1 MSAILY
7 DNALINK
14 LKKWTEKT
22 DVQIYGPQDQYRI
35 FQINADKNNDKSFKL
50 PAIVLSRNG
59 YSIDNT
65 SKRPMVWDGKKIEA
79 NENRVKQI
87 NAIPIILEYNIEVYA
102 RYYDEAD
109 SYMREII
116 FNVINYPRVDI
127 EIPYLGFNTI
137 HASNIRISS
146 NNIEDNKQ
154 GGLLSFNDQICSL
167 KLQINI
173 DDAYLWDSRVKTTVS
188 IEGDGLTVN
197 PVNPDNSE
205 DSEPIVIN

>member
-1 MSAILY
+1 
-7 DNALINK
+7 
-14 LKKWTEKT
+14 
-22 DVQIYGPQDQYRI
+22 
-35 FQINADKNNDKSFKL
+35 
-50 PAIVLSRNG
+50 
-59 YSIDNT
+59 
-65 SKRPMVWDGKKIEA
+65 
-79 NENRVKQI
+79 
-87 NAIPIILEYNIEVYA
+87 
-102 RYYDEAD
+102 
-109 SYMREII
+109 MREII

-127 EIPYLGFNTI
+127 EIPYLGFNTV

>member
-14 LKKWTEKT
+14 LKKWTEKA
-22 DVQIYGPQDQYRI
+22 DVQIYGPSDQYRI
-35 FQINADKNNDKSFKL
+35 FQINADKSNDKSFKL

-59 YSIDNT
+59 YSIDNI

-79 NENRVKQI
+79 DENKVKQI
-87 NAIPIILEYNIEVYA
+87 NAIPVKLDYNIEVYA

-116 FNVINYPRVDI
+116 FNVINYPRLDI
-127 EIPYLGFNTI
+127 DIPYLGFNTI

-146 NNIEDNKQ
+146 SSIEDNKQ

-173 DDAYLWDSRVKTTVS
+173 DDAYLWDSRVRTTVS

-205 DSEPIVIN
+205 DSEPIVID

>member
-14 LKKWTEKT
+14 LKKWTEKA
-22 DVQIYGPQDQYRI
+22 DVQIYGPSDQYRI
-35 FQINADKNNDKSFKL
+35 FQINADKSNDKSFKL

-59 YSIDNT
+59 YSIDNI

-79 NENRVKQI
+79 DENKVKQI
-87 NAIPIILEYNIEVYA
+87 NAIPIKLDYNIEVYA

-116 FNVINYPRVDI
+116 FNVINYPRLDI

-146 NNIEDNKQ
+146 SSIEDNKQ

-173 DDAYLWDSRVKTTVS
+173 DDAYLWDSRVRTTVS

-205 DSEPIVIN
+205 DSEPIVID

>member
-116 FNVINYPRVDI
+116 FNVINYPRLDI

>member
-14 LKKWTEKT
+14 LKKWTEKA
-22 DVQIYGPQDQYRI
+22 DVQIYGPSDQYRI
-35 FQINADKNNDKSFKL
+35 FQINADKSNDKSFKL

-87 NAIPIILEYNIEVYA
+87 NAIPIKLDYNIEVYA

-116 FNVINYPRVDI
+116 FNVINYPRLDI

-173 DDAYLWDSRVKTTVS
+173 DDAYLWDSRVRTTVS

-205 DSEPIVIN
+205 DSEPIVID

>member
-14 LKKWTEKT
+14 LKKWTEKA
-22 DVQIYGPQDQYRI
+22 DVQIYGPSDQYRI
-35 FQINADKNNDKSFKL
+35 FQINADKSNDKSFKL

-59 YSIDNT
+59 YSIDNI

-79 NENRVKQI
+79 DENKVKQI
-87 NAIPIILEYNIEVYA
+87 NAIPIKLDYNIEVYA

-116 FNVINYPRVDI
+116 FNVINYPRLDI

-146 NNIEDNKQ
+146 SSIEDNKQ

>member
-127 EIPYLGFNTI
+127 EIPYLGFNTM

>member
-1 MSAILY
+1 
-7 DNALINK
+7 
-14 LKKWTEKT
+14 
-22 DVQIYGPQDQYRI
+22 
-35 FQINADKNNDKSFKL
+35 
-50 PAIVLSRNG
+50 
-59 YSIDNT
+59 
-65 SKRPMVWDGKKIEA
+65 MVWDGKKIEA

>member
-14 LKKWTEKT
+14 LKKWTEKA
-22 DVQIYGPQDQYRI
+22 DVQIYGPSDQYRI
-35 FQINADKNNDKSFKL
+35 FQINADKRNDKSFKL
-50 PAIVLSRNG
+50 PAIVLARNG
-59 YSIDNT
+59 YSIDNI

-79 NENRVKQI
+79 DENKVKQI
-87 NAIPIILEYNIEVYA
+87 NAIPIKLDYNIEVYA

-116 FNVINYPRVDI
+116 FNVINYPRLDI

-146 NNIEDNKQ
+146 SSIEDNKQ

-173 DDAYLWDSRVKTTVS
+173 DDAYLWDSRVRTTVS

>member
-14 LKKWTEKT
+14 LKKWTEKA
-22 DVQIYGPQDQYRI
+22 DVQIYGPSDQYRI
-35 FQINADKNNDKSFKL
+35 FQINADKSNDKSFKL

-59 YSIDNT
+59 YSIDNI

-79 NENRVKQI
+79 DENKVKQI
-87 NAIPIILEYNIEVYA
+87 NAIPIKLDYNIEVYA

-116 FNVINYPRVDI
+116 FNVINYPRLDI

-146 NNIEDNKQ
+146 NSIEDNKQ

-173 DDAYLWDSRVKTTVS
+173 DDAYLWDSRVRTTVS

-205 DSEPIVIN
+205 DSEPIVID

>member
-14 LKKWTEKT
+14 LKKWTEKA
-22 DVQIYGPQDQYRI
+22 DVQIYGPSDQYRI
-35 FQINADKNNDKSFKL
+35 FQINADKSNDKSFKL

-59 YSIDNT
+59 YSIDNI

-79 NENRVKQI
+79 DENKVKQI
-87 NAIPIILEYNIEVYA
+87 NAIPIKLDYNIEVYA

-116 FNVINYPRVDI
+116 FNVINYPRLDI

-146 NNIEDNKQ
+146 SSIEDNKQ

-173 DDAYLWDSRVKTTVS
+173 DDAYLWDSRVRTTVS

>member
-1 MSAILY
+1 
-7 DNALINK
+7 
-14 LKKWTEKT
+14 
-22 DVQIYGPQDQYRI
+22 
-35 FQINADKNNDKSFKL
+35 
-50 PAIVLSRNG
+50 
-59 YSIDNT
+59 
-65 SKRPMVWDGKKIEA
+65 MVWDGKKIEA

-154 GGLLSFNDQICSL
+154 GGLLSFND
-167 KLQINI
+167 
-173 DDAYLWDSRVKTTVS
+173 
-188 IEGDGLTVN
+188 
-197 PVNPDNSE
+197 
-205 DSEPIVIN
+205 